1 MFCFLQVFCSLFSG
15 LLLSAAIPNEFLKLG
30 NPLLAL
36 VALVPLYIA
45 ITRSRSFKGAFWCCF
60 LHGGFTHLLSSFW
73 LGNFQGFAAFTLG
86 ASLVGTAFIE
96 GFVGLFIYL
105 PFAKRQ
111 LTQNSGGNFLIPL
124 RIFSFSAVYV
134 IYEWCK
140 STGFLAYPW
149 GTLSMTMYR
158 WPVIMQIADITG
170 PYGVSFLLALINST
184 IAEGLLE
191 FNSIVKKSGKTAQAS
206 SWIQVL
212 KAVAC
217 LTLAVLCY
225 GSYQMAKER
234 TPVKYMNTVMV
245 QQNLDTY
252 NSNENEGIRISQNL
266 TEDGIKELKNQDLS
280 TDLVVWSEGVLGK
293 NFPRAEK
300 YYDKF
305 PRPVPLISFIK
316 KQKVPFIIGGSKA
329 IDEEKHQY
337 GNAAILFNKFGRVEG
352 SYTKLHLVPFA
363 EAIPFVEYPA
373 MRKLVKKIA
382 GFSYGWTAG
391 KKYTLFEIPVSDLD
405 VVDTEP
411 VEIISLTNPPAKKK
425 PTVMVSTPIC
435 FDDAFA
441 HVCRGL
447 FLSGSEVFMN
457 ITNDSWSKKESSEY
471 QHFVVSSYRAIE
483 YRTTLARCTNSGYSV
498 VVGPDGRIQKD
509 CPLFVEDYVA
519 ERIPVYQRVI
529 TTYAKFGDWVAY
541 ASLLFLFVFV
551 LFEFNYE
558 KTHTVTEISTELV
571 KTRRRKTSGTT
582 ARTRSSS
589 SSK

>member
-30 NPLLAL
+30 NPLLAI
-36 VALVPLYIA
+36 VSLVPLYIA
-45 ITRSRSFKGAFWCCF
+45 IRRARSFKGAFWCCF

-96 GFVGLFIYL
+96 GFTGLFIYL
-105 PFAKRQ
+105 PFSKTH
-111 LTQNSGGNFLIPL
+111 LTQNSNDGFLVPL
-124 RIFSFSAVYV
+124 RIFWFSAVYLV
-134 IYEWCK
+134 YEWCK

-158 WPVIMQIADITG
+158 WPLIMQIADITG
-170 PYGVSFLLALINST
+170 PYGVSFLLALINAT
-184 IAEGLLE
+184 ISEGLLE
-191 FNSIVKKSGKTAQAS
+191 FNSVIKKTDKTDRGTS
-206 SWIQVL
+206 YIQVF

-217 LTLAVLCY
+217 LTLAILCY
-225 GSYQMAKER
+225 GTYQTAKER

-252 NSNENEGIRISQNL
+252 NSNENEGIRISQHL
-266 TEDGIKELKNQDLS
+266 TEEGIKELKNQDLS

-293 NFPRAEK
+293 NFPRAEN

-305 PRPVPLISFIK
+305 PRPVPLTAFIK

-337 GNAAILFNKFGRVEG
+337 GNAALLFNRFGKLEG
-352 SYTKLHLVPFA
+352 SYIKLHLVPFA

-373 MRKLVKKIA
+373 VRKLVKKIA
-382 GFSYGWTAG
+382 GFSYGWTSG
-391 KKYTLFEIPVSDLD
+391 KKYTLFEVPVSELD
-405 VVDTEP
+405 AVDTEA
-411 VEIISLTNPPAKKK
+411 VEVISLTSSKIKKK
-425 PTVMVSTPIC
+425 PTVMVSSPIC
-435 FDDAFA
+435 FDDAFS

-498 VVGPDGRIQKD
+498 VVGPDGKILQD
-509 CPLFVEDYVA
+509 CPLFVESYVA
-519 ERIPVYQRVI
+519 ARIPVYQRVM
-529 TTYAKFGDWVAY
+529 TTYARFGDWVAY
-541 ASLLFLFVFV
+541 LSLLFLFVFAIY
-551 LFEFNYE
+551 EFNYE
-558 KTHTVTEISTELV
+558 KTHAVTEISTELV
-571 KTRRRKTSGTT
+571 KTRRRTTSSTRRPKTS
-582 ARTRSSS
+582 
-589 SSK
+589 K